1 MYMYLVNNMDD
12 FLTTGEVAKLL
23 GISRIAVFKK
33 IQSGVLPARKIGRNY
48 VVKREDLQLQSAV
61 LTEEKKETLNRS
73 VDKVIDDYGETLRLL
88 KDA

>member
-1 MYMYLVNNMDD
+1 MDD

>member
-1 MYMYLVNNMDD
+1 MYLVNNMDD